1 MLKFIKQR
9 SVKTDDIPARV
20 STLSISWLNTQF
32 KAVAVERG
40 TVTASWERPG
50 DTDDPANFESFLRE
64 AVRQTG
70 YRGHTVSLVL
80 AHPRLMQQLLEVPP
94 ARGAALEKLIQ
105 RQAQQQKA
113 FPGAAA
119 SVSQT
124 LPGGKNTQ
132 RVLLH
137 IFPRLLIDQFIQ
149 GARAAG
155 LHLTSVLPA
164 SAVVQRQF
172 LQLPLPRADTAL
184 LAAETGGSTTAFAGQ
199 GDGQML
205 LARTLADSWNGASE
219 RLALD
224 LNRTVLFVNQQYGV
238 SPQSLWL
245 FGPGAP
251 DQLALIQKAIQF
263 PAKLSPVAYDPFYW
277 AIEALKLRRELAP
290 NFLSPELQQA
300 PQREIFARVVA
311 VATSLL
317 VAASLGTAAYA
328 QLQARQTWRAIRE
341 TQNQISQLKSR
352 RTGLQR
358 LDAEMT
364 RMQDTVKLVVADRP
378 PPAAAWLLAFLGDA
392 VPPDLVITNYEVIRA
407 DKEWKIRLAGTLQH
421 AIKTPSSLP
430 LSEAVRRLKTRL
442 SGAPFYIR
450 FAANADDAATA
461 SPSDPQTNWL
471 ARLATQFPNR
481 SRHPNPAEPDRFVL
495 EGAMK

>member
-1 MLKFIKQR
+1 MLEFIKQR
-9 SVKTDDIPARV
+9 SVKTDAIPSRV
-20 STLSISWLNTQF
+20 STLSVSWLNTQF
-32 KAVAVERG
+32 KAVAVQRG
-40 TVTASWERPG
+40 SVTASWERPG
-50 DTDDPANFESFLRE
+50 DTDDPVNFESFLRE
-64 AVRQTG
+64 AVRETG
-70 YRGHTVSLVL
+70 YRGHTVTLVL

-124 LPGGKNTQ
+124 LPGGKSTQ

-149 GARAAG
+149 GARGAG

-172 LQLPLPRADTAL
+172 MQLPLPRADTAL

-205 LARTLADSWNGASE
+205 LARTLADTWNGASE

-238 SPQSLWL
+238 LAQTLWV
-245 FGPGAP
+245 FGPEAA
-251 DQLALIQKAIQF
+251 DQLALVQKATQL

-311 VATSLL
+311 VATSLF

-341 TQNQISQLKSR
+341 AQSQISQLESR
-352 RTGLQR
+352 HEALKR

-364 RMQDTVKLVVADRP
+364 QMQDTVNLVVADRP
-378 PPAAAWLLAFLGDA
+378 PPAAAWLMAFLGDA

-407 DKEWKIRLAGTLQH
+407 GKEWKIRLAGTLQQ

-430 LSEAVRRLKTRL
+430 MGEAVRRLKARL

-450 FAANADDAATA
+450 FADDAEGAAPA
-461 SPSDPQTNWL
+461 SSSDPQTNWL
-471 ARLATQFPNR
+471 ARLATQFPNAAGR
-481 SRHPNPAEPDRFVL
+481 QSSAELDHFVL
-495 EGAMK
+495 EGAMR